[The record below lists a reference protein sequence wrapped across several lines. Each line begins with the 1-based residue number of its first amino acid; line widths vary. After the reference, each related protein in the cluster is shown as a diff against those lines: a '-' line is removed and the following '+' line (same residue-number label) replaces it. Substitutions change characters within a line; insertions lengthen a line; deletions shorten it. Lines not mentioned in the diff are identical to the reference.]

1 MFKKY
6 PPQFWLMLLGLII
19 STTGTTM
26 VWPFLTIFASE
37 RLSLPMTAVT
47 SLMSIN
53 SLSGLTASIL
63 AGSLVD
69 RFGRKS
75 VMAVGLFGT
84 AVAYLGY
91 IYAGSYWHFAVLMLT
106 SGLFNPLYRLGS
118 DAILADMLSPADRVQ
133 GYSIF
138 RMARNIGVALG
149 PILGGIVLSSNYNIG
164 FMGAA
169 AALTFYGLITLFF
182 LRETLVRDPN
192 AKHENL
198 RDQIQVYRQA
208 LRNKPFAHMVGAFTL
223 MEICAAL
230 MWVLLAVYIK
240 QNFGIAEARY
250 SWLPTTNALMV
261 VFLQVFITQ
270 FFKRYR
276 DTQVMPIG
284 AFFYAAS
291 MVIVGLSSQF
301 WGFWLAMAVMTIGEL
316 ITAPTATTF
325 VANLAP
331 PDQRGRYL
339 GVFGLTW
346 QVAMAIGPFAAG
358 ILSDT
363 LGLRSP
369 WFVSALVG
377 LLSVY
382 AFVLLDR
389 RKKQSGLTSE
399 QPHIQQE
406 NP

>member
-6 PPQFWLMLLGLII
+6 PTQFWLMLLGLVI

-37 RLSLPMTAVT
+37 RLSLPMAAVT

-84 AVAYLGY
+84 AMAYFGY
-91 IYAGSYWHFAVLMLT
+91 IFASSYWQFAILMII

-149 PILGGIVLSSNYNIG
+149 PILGGIALSSNYSIG
-164 FMGAA
+164 FIAA
-169 AALTFYGLITLFF
+169 AATLTFYGLITLFF

-192 AKHENL
+192 AKHETV
-198 RDQIQVYRQA
+198 RDQIRVYRQA
-208 LRNKPFAHMVGAFTL
+208 FNNKPFAHMVGAFTL

-230 MWVLLAVYIK
+230 MWVLLAVYLK
-240 QNFGIAEARY
+240 ENFKITESTY
-250 SWLPTTNALMV
+250 SWIPTTNALMV
-261 VFLQVFITQ
+261 VFLQVFIT
-270 FFKRYR
+270 RAMRPHR

-284 AFFYAAS
+284 AFFYLVA
-291 MVIVGLSSQF
+291 MLIVGLSSQF
-301 WGFWLAMAVMTIGEL
+301 RGFWLAMVVMTVGEL

-331 PDQRGRYL
+331 MDQRGRYL

-346 QVAMAIGPFAAG
+346 HVAMAIGPFAAG
-358 ILSDT
+358 ILTD
-363 LGLRSP
+363 LYGIRSP
-369 WFVSALVG
+369 WFAG
-377 LLSVY
+377 
-382 AFVLLDR
+382 A
-389 RKKQSGLTSE
+389 
-399 QPHIQQE
+399 
-406 NP
+406 

>member
-19 STTGTTM
+19 SSTGTTM
-26 VWPFLTIFASE
+26 VWPFLTIYASE
-37 RLSLPMTAVT
+37 TLSLPMAAVT

-63 AGSLVD
+63 AGSTVD

-75 VMAVGLFGT
+75 VMAVGLFGA
-84 AVAYLGY
+84 AVAYFGY
-91 IYAGSYWHFAVLMLT
+91 IYASSYWHFAVLMLA
-106 SGLFNPLYRLGS
+106 SGLFSPLYRLGS
-118 DAILADMLSPADRVQ
+118 DAILADMLSPTDRVQ

-138 RMARNIGVALG
+138 RMGRNIGVAIG
-149 PILGGIVLSSNYNIG
+149 PMIGGIVLSSNYSLG

-169 AALTFYGLITLFF
+169 LALMLYGLITLLF

-192 AKHENL
+192 AKPESV
-198 RDQIQVYRQA
+198 RDQIRVYRQA
-208 LRNKPFAHMVGAFTL
+208 LSNKPFAHMVGAFTL

-230 MWVLLAVYIK
+230 MWVLLAVYLK
-240 QNFGIAEARY
+240 QNFGVDEATY
-250 SWLPTTNALMV
+250 SWIPTTNALMV
-261 VFLQVFITQ
+261 VFLQVFITRAM
-270 FFKRYR
+270 KPYR

-284 AFFYAAS
+284 AAFYMLA
-291 MVIVGLSSQF
+291 MLIVGISYQF
-301 WGFWLAMAVMTIGEL
+301 WGFWLAMVVLTVGEL

-331 PDQRGRYL
+331 LNQRGRYL

-346 QVAMAIGPFAAG
+346 HVALAIGPFAAG
-358 ILSDT
+358 VLTDAFGI
-363 LGLRSP
+363 RSP
-369 WFVSALVG
+369 WFAGAVFGALA
-377 LLSVY
+377 VY

-389 RKKQSGLTSE
+389 SRIRSE
-399 QPHIQQE
+399 LIS
-406 NP
+406 

>member
-1 MFKKY
+1 
-6 PPQFWLMLLGLII
+6 MLLGLII

-26 VWPFLTIFASE
+26 VWPFLTVFASE
-37 RLSLPMTAVT
+37 RLSLPMAAVT

-84 AVAYLGY
+84 ALAYFGY
-91 IYAGSYWHFAVLMLT
+91 IYAGTYWHFALLMIA

-118 DAILADMLSPADRVQ
+118 DAILADMLDPADRVQ

-149 PILGGIVLSSNYNIG
+149 PILGGIALSSNYNIG
-164 FMGAA
+164 FIAA
-169 AALTFYGLITLFF
+169 AATLSFYGLITLFF
-182 LRETLVRDPN
+182 LRETLVRDAN
-192 AKHENL
+192 AEPETLKQ
-198 RDQIQVYRQA
+198 QIRVYRQA

-230 MWVLLAVYIK
+230 MWVLLAVYLK
-240 QNFGIAEARY
+240 ENFKITESTY
-250 SWLPTTNALMV
+250 SWIPTTNALMV
-261 VFLQVFITQ
+261 VFLQVFIT
-270 FFKRYR
+270 RAMRPHR

-284 AFFYAAS
+284 AFFYLVA
-291 MVIVGLSSQF
+291 MLIVGLSSQF
-301 WGFWLAMAVMTIGEL
+301 RGFWLAMVVMTVGEL

-331 PDQRGRYL
+331 MDQRGRYL

-346 QVAMAIGPFAAG
+346 HVAMAIGPFAAG
-358 ILSDT
+358 ILTD
-363 LGLRSP
+363 LYGIRSP
-369 WFVSALVG
+369 WFAGAAVG
-377 LLSVY
+377 VLAVY
-382 AFVLLDR
+382 AFVMLDR
-389 RKKQSGLTSE
+389 RRTQSGLIT
-399 QPHIQQE
+399 
-406 NP
+406 

>member
-26 VWPFLTIFASE
+26 VWPFLTIYASE
-37 RLSLPMTAVT
+37 TLSMTMAAVT

-75 VMAVGLFGT
+75 IMAVGLFG
-84 AVAYLGY
+84 AALAYFGY
-91 IYAGSYWHFAVLMLT
+91 IQASSYWHFALLMLA

-118 DAILADMLSPADRVQ
+118 DAILADMLPPADRIQ

-149 PILGGIVLSSNYNIG
+149 PMIGGIVLSSNYSIG
-164 FMGAA
+164 FTGAA
-169 AALTFYGLITLFF
+169 LALIFYGLITLFF
-182 LRETLVRDPN
+182 LRETLVRDPD
-192 AKHENL
+192 AKSESIK
-198 RDQIQVYRQA
+198 DQIRVYRQA
-208 LRNKPFAHMVGAFTL
+208 FSNKPFAHMVGAFTL

-230 MWVLLAVYIK
+230 MWVLLAVYLK
-240 QNFGIAEARY
+240 QNFGIGESTF
-250 SWLPTTNALMV
+250 SWIPTTNALMV
-261 VFLQVFITQ
+261 VFLQVFVTRSIKT
-270 FFKRYR
+270 YR

-284 AFFYAAS
+284 AIFYVAA
-291 MVIVGLSSQF
+291 MLIVGVSSRF
-301 WGFWLAMAVMTIGEL
+301 WGFWMAMVVMTLGEL

-331 PDQRGRYL
+331 PAQRGRYL

-346 QVAMAIGPFAAG
+346 HVAMAIGPFAAG
-358 ILSDT
+358 VLTDAFGI
-363 LGLRSP
+363 RSP
-369 WFVSALVG
+369 WFAGAVVG
-377 LLSVY
+377 VLSVY
-382 AFVLLDR
+382 AFATLDR
-389 RKKQSGLTSE
+389 RRARSRLIS
-399 QPHIQQE
+399 
-406 NP
+406 

>member
-37 RLSLPMTAVT
+37 RLSLPMAAVT

-84 AVAYLGY
+84 AVAYFGY
-91 IYAGSYWHFAVLMLT
+91 IYAGFYWHFALLMLA

-149 PILGGIVLSSNYNIG
+149 PILGGIALSTNYSIG
-164 FMGAA
+164 FIAA
-169 AALTFYGLITLFF
+169 AATLTFYGLITLFF
-182 LRETLVRDPN
+182 LRETLVRNPD
-192 AKHENL
+192 AKPETL
-198 RDQIQVYRQA
+198 REQVRVYRQA
-208 LRNKPFAHMVGAFTL
+208 FSNKIFAHMVGAFTL

-230 MWVLLAVYIK
+230 MWVLLAVYVK
-240 QNFGIAEARY
+240 QNFGIAEATY

-270 FFKRYR
+270 IIKRYR

-284 AFFYAAS
+284 ALFYAGA
-291 MVIVGLSSQF
+291 MVIVGFSSQF

-331 PDQRGRYL
+331 PEQRGRYL

-346 QVAMAIGPFAAG
+346 HVAMAIGPFAAG
-358 ILSDT
+358 ILSDAF
-363 LGLRSP
+363 GIRSP

-377 LLSVY
+377 LLAVY
-382 AFVLLDR
+382 AFVTLDKR
-389 RKKQSGLTSE
+389 RLRSE
-399 QPHIQQE
+399 LIS
-406 NP
+406 

>member
-1 MFKKY
+1 MLKKY

-26 VWPFLTIFASE
+26 VWPFLTIYTSE
-37 RLSLPMTAVT
+37 KLSMPMAAVT

-53 SLSGLTASIL
+53 SLSGLTATIL

-75 VMAVGLFGT
+75 IMAVGLFG
-84 AVAYLGY
+84 AALAYFGY
-91 IYAGSYWHFAVLMLT
+91 IRASSYWHFALLMLA

-149 PILGGIVLSSNYNIG
+149 PMIGGIVLSSNYNIG
-164 FMGAA
+164 FTGAA
-169 AALTFYGLITLFF
+169 FALTLYGLITLFF
-182 LRETLVRDPN
+182 LRETLVRDPD
-192 AKHENL
+192 AKPETI
-198 RDQIQVYRQA
+198 RDQIRVYRQA
-208 LRNKPFAHMVGAFTL
+208 LNNKPFAHMIGAFTL

-230 MWVLLAVYIK
+230 MWVLLAVYLK
-240 QNFGIAEARY
+240 QNFGLPEATY
-250 SWLPTTNALMV
+250 SWIPTTNALMV
-261 VFLQVFITQ
+261 VFLQVFVTRSI
-270 FFKRYR
+270 RSYR

-284 AFFYAAS
+284 AIFYVAA
-291 MVIVGLSSQF
+291 MLIVGISSRF
-301 WGFWLAMAVMTIGEL
+301 WGFWLAMVVMTLGEL

-346 QVAMAIGPFAAG
+346 HVAMAIGPFAAG
-358 ILSDT
+358 VLTDAFGI
-363 LGLRSP
+363 RSP
-369 WFVSALVG
+369 WFAGGVVG
-377 LLSVY
+377 TLAVY
-382 AFVLLDR
+382 AFSTLDR
-389 RKKQSGLTSE
+389 RRTRSE
-399 QPHIQQE
+399 LIS
-406 NP
+406 

>member
-1 MFKKY
+1 
-6 PPQFWLMLLGLII
+6 MLLGLII

-75 VMAVGLFGT
+75 VMTVGLFGT

-192 AKHENL
+192 AKHESL
-198 RDQIQVYRQA
+198 REQIHVYRQA
-208 LRNKPFAHMVGAFTL
+208 LTNKPFAHMVGAFTL

-230 MWVLLAVYIK
+230 MWVLLAVYVK
-240 QNFGIAEARY
+240 QNFGVAEATY

-261 VFLQVFITQ
+261 VFLQVFITRII
-270 FFKRYR
+270 KRYR

-284 AFFYAAS
+284 ALFYAVA
-291 MVIVGLSSQF
+291 MMIVGLSSQF
-301 WGFWLAMAVMTIGEL
+301 WGFWLAMVVMTIGEL

-331 PDQRGRYL
+331 QDQRGRYL

-369 WFVSALVG
+369 WFFSALVG

-389 RKKQSGLTSE
+389 RRLRSE
-399 QPHIQQE
+399 LIS
-406 NP
+406 

>member
-26 VWPFLTIFASE
+26 VWPFLTIYASE
-37 RLSLPMTAVT
+37 TLSLPMAAVT

-75 VMAVGLFGT
+75 IMAVGLFG
-84 AVAYLGY
+84 AALAYFGY
-91 IYAGSYWHFAVLMLT
+91 IQASSYWHFALLMLA

-118 DAILADMLSPADRVQ
+118 DAILADMLPPADRVQ

-149 PILGGIVLSSNYNIG
+149 PMIGGIVLSSNYNIG
-164 FMGAA
+164 FTGAA
-169 AALTFYGLITLFF
+169 LALTLYGLITLFF
-182 LRETLVRDPN
+182 LRETLVRDPD
-192 AKHENL
+192 AKSESVK
-198 RDQIQVYRQA
+198 DQIRVYRQA
-208 LRNKPFAHMVGAFTL
+208 FSNKPFAHMVGAFTL

-240 QNFGIAEARY
+240 QNFGIGESTF
-250 SWLPTTNALMV
+250 SWIPTTNALMV
-261 VFLQVFITQ
+261 VFLQVFVTRSM
-270 FFKRYR
+270 KTYR

-284 AFFYAAS
+284 AIFYVAA
-291 MVIVGLSSQF
+291 MLIVGVSSRF
-301 WGFWLAMAVMTIGEL
+301 WGFWMAMVVMTLGEL

-331 PDQRGRYL
+331 PAQRGRYL

-346 QVAMAIGPFAAG
+346 HVAMAIGPFAAG
-358 ILSDT
+358 VLTDAFGI
-363 LGLRSP
+363 RSP
-369 WFVSALVG
+369 WFAGAVVG
-377 LLSVY
+377 ILSVY
-382 AFVLLDR
+382 AFAMLDR
-389 RKKQSGLTSE
+389 SRVKSGLTS
-399 QPHIQQE
+399 
-406 NP
+406 

>member
-1 MFKKY
+1 MLKKY
-6 PPQFWLMLLGLII
+6 PRQFWLMLLGLII

-37 RLSLPMTAVT
+37 RLSLPMAAVT

-53 SLSGLTASIL
+53 SLSGLTSSIL

-84 AVAYLGY
+84 AMAYFGY
-91 IYAGSYWHFAVLMLT
+91 IYASSYWTFALLMVA
-106 SGLFNPLYRLGS
+106 SGMFNPLYRLGS

-149 PILGGIVLSSNYNIG
+149 PILGGIALSTNYNIG
-164 FMGAA
+164 FIAA
-169 AALTFYGLITLFF
+169 AATLTFYGLITLFF
-182 LRETLVRDPN
+182 LRETLVRDPD
-192 AKHENL
+192 AKPETL
-198 RDQIQVYRQA
+198 KQQIRVYRQA
-208 LRNKPFAHMVGAFTL
+208 LSNKPFAHMVGAFTL

-230 MWVLLAVYIK
+230 MWVFLAVYVK
-240 QNFGIAEARY
+240 QNFGVGEATY

-261 VFLQVFITQ
+261 VFLQVFISRAM
-270 FFKRYR
+270 KPHR

-284 AFFYAAS
+284 AFFYMLA
-291 MVIVGLSSQF
+291 MLIVGVSSQF
-301 WGFWLAMAVMTIGEL
+301 WGFWFAMVIMTLGEL

-346 QVAMAIGPFAAG
+346 HIAMAIGPFAAG
-358 ILSDT
+358 ILTDAF
-363 LGLRSP
+363 GMRSP
-369 WFVSALVG
+369 WFVGAAVG
-377 LLSVY
+377 VLAVY
-382 AFVLLDR
+382 AFVMLDR
-389 RKKQSGLTSE
+389 RKKILSST
-399 QPHIQQE
+399 
-406 NP
+406 

>member
-164 FMGAA
+164 FMGAS

-208 LRNKPFAHMVGAFTL
+208 LTNKPFAHMVGAFTL

-230 MWVLLAVYIK
+230 MWVLLAVYVK
-240 QNFGIAEARY
+240 QNFGVAEATY

-261 VFLQVFITQ
+261 VFLQVFITRII
-270 FFKRYR
+270 KRYR

-284 AFFYAAS
+284 ALFYAVA
-291 MVIVGLSSQF
+291 MMIVGLSSQF
-301 WGFWLAMAVMTIGEL
+301 WGFWLAMVVMTIGEL

-331 PDQRGRYL
+331 QDQRGRYL

-346 QVAMAIGPFAAG
+346 HVAMAIGPFAAG
-358 ILSDT
+358 ILTDAF
-363 LGLRSP
+363 GIRSP
-369 WFVSALVG
+369 WFVSVLVG

-382 AFVLLDR
+382 AFVLLDKK
-389 RKKQSGLTSE
+389 RKHSGLTS
-399 QPHIQQE
+399 
-406 NP
+406 

>member
-37 RLSLPMTAVT
+37 RLSLPMAAVT

-84 AVAYLGY
+84 ALAYFGY
-91 IYAGSYWHFAVLMLT
+91 IYAGSYWHFAILMIG

-118 DAILADMLSPADRVQ
+118 DAILADMLNPADRVQ

-169 AALTFYGLITLFF
+169 ATLIFYGLITLFF

-192 AKHENL
+192 AKPETL
-198 RDQIQVYRQA
+198 RQQIHVYRQA
-208 LRNKPFAHMVGAFTL
+208 LNNKPFAHMVGAFTL

-230 MWVLLAVYIK
+230 MWVLLAVYLK
-240 QNFGIAEARY
+240 QNFGVAESSF
-250 SWLPTTNALMV
+250 SWIPTTNALMV
-261 VFLQVFITQ
+261 VFLQVFITRAM
-270 FFKRYR
+270 KPYR
-276 DTQVMPIG
+276 DTQVMPVG
-284 AFFYAAS
+284 VLFYMAA
-291 MVIVGLSSQF
+291 MLIVGVSNQF
-301 WGFWLAMAVMTIGEL
+301 WGFWFAMVVMTIGEL

-331 PDQRGRYL
+331 TEQRGRYL
-339 GVFGLTW
+339 GMFGLTW
-346 QVAMAIGPFAAG
+346 HVAMAIGPFAAG
-358 ILSDT
+358 ILTDAF
-363 LGLRSP
+363 GIRSP
-369 WFVSALVG
+369 WFAGAVVG
-377 LLSVY
+377 ILAVY
-382 AFVLLDR
+382 AFVLLDKR
-389 RKKQSGLTSE
+389 RFNPQSD
-399 QPHIQQE
+399 
-406 NP
+406 

>member
-1 MFKKY
+1 
-6 PPQFWLMLLGLII
+6 MLLGLII

-164 FMGAA
+164 FMGAS

-208 LRNKPFAHMVGAFTL
+208 LTNKPFAHMVGAFTL

-230 MWVLLAVYIK
+230 MWVLLAVYVK
-240 QNFGIAEARY
+240 QNFGVAEATY

-261 VFLQVFITQ
+261 VFLQVFITRII
-270 FFKRYR
+270 KRYR

-284 AFFYAAS
+284 ALFYAVA
-291 MVIVGLSSQF
+291 MMMVGLSSQF
-301 WGFWLAMAVMTIGEL
+301 WGFWLAMVVMTIGEL

-331 PDQRGRYL
+331 QDQRGRYL

-346 QVAMAIGPFAAG
+346 HVAMAIGPFAAG
-358 ILSDT
+358 ILTD
-363 LGLRSP
+363 GFGIRSP
-369 WFVSALVG
+369 WFVSVLVG

-382 AFVLLDR
+382 AFVLLDKK
-389 RKKQSGLTSE
+389 RKHSGLTS
-399 QPHIQQE
+399 
-406 NP
+406 

>member
-26 VWPFLTIFASE
+26 VWPFLTIYASE
-37 RLSLPMTAVT
+37 TLIMPMAAVT

-75 VMAVGLFGT
+75 IMAVGLFG
-84 AVAYLGY
+84 AALAYFGY
-91 IYAGSYWHFAVLMLT
+91 TQASSYWHFALLMLA

-118 DAILADMLSPADRVQ
+118 DAILADMLPPADRIQ

-149 PILGGIVLSSNYNIG
+149 PMIGGIVLSSNYNIG
-164 FMGAA
+164 FTGAA
-169 AALTFYGLITLFF
+169 LALIFYGLITLFF
-182 LRETLVRDPN
+182 LRETLVRDPD
-192 AKHENL
+192 AKPESI
-198 RDQIQVYRQA
+198 RDQIRVYRQA
-208 LRNKPFAHMVGAFTL
+208 FSNKPFAHMVGAFTL

-230 MWVLLAVYIK
+230 MWVLLAVYLK
-240 QNFGIAEARY
+240 QNFGLNESTY
-250 SWLPTTNALMV
+250 SWIPTTNALMV
-261 VFLQVFITQ
+261 VFLQVFVT
-270 FFKRYR
+270 RSMRSYR

-284 AFFYAAS
+284 AIFYVAA
-291 MVIVGLSSQF
+291 MLIVGLSSRF
-301 WGFWLAMAVMTIGEL
+301 WGFWLAMVVMTLGEL

-331 PDQRGRYL
+331 PAQRGRYL

-346 QVAMAIGPFAAG
+346 HVAMAIGPFAAG
-358 ILSDT
+358 VLTDAFGI
-363 LGLRSP
+363 RSP
-369 WFVSALVG
+369 WFAGAVVG
-377 LLSVY
+377 VLSVY
-382 AFVLLDR
+382 AFAMLDR
-389 RKKQSGLTSE
+389 RKKQAT
-399 QPHIQQE
+399 I
-406 NP
+406 

>member
-26 VWPFLTIFASE
+26 VWPFLTVFASE
-37 RLSLPMTAVT
+37 KLSLPMAAVT

-84 AVAYLGY
+84 AVAYFGY
-91 IYAGSYWHFAVLMLT
+91 IYAGSYWHFALLMIA

-118 DAILADMLSPADRVQ
+118 DAILADMLAPEDRVQ

-149 PILGGIVLSSNYNIG
+149 PILGGIALSSNYNIG
-164 FMGAA
+164 FIAA
-169 AALTFYGLITLFF
+169 AATLTFYGLITLFF

-192 AKHENL
+192 AKAESL
-198 RDQIQVYRQA
+198 KQQINVYRQA
-208 LRNKPFAHMVGAFTL
+208 LSNKPFAHMVGAFTL

-240 QNFGIAEARY
+240 QNFGLAEATY

-261 VFLQVFITQ
+261 VFLQVFITR

-284 AFFYAAS
+284 AFFYAAA
-291 MVIVGLSSQF
+291 MVIVGFSSQF

-346 QVAMAIGPFAAG
+346 HVAMAIGPFAAG
-358 ILSDT
+358 ILSDSF
-363 LGLRSP
+363 GIRSP
-369 WFVSALVG
+369 WFVAAVVG

-382 AFVLLDR
+382 AFMLLDR
-389 RKKQSGLTSE
+389 RRKRSDQIS
-399 QPHIQQE
+399 
-406 NP
+406 

>member
-1 MFKKY
+1 
-6 PPQFWLMLLGLII
+6 MLLGLII

-75 VMAVGLFGT
+75 VMTVGLFGT

-192 AKHENL
+192 AKHESL
-198 RDQIQVYRQA
+198 REQIHVYRQA
-208 LRNKPFAHMVGAFTL
+208 LTNKPFAHMVGAFTL

-230 MWVLLAVYIK
+230 MWVLLAVYVK
-240 QNFGIAEARY
+240 QNFGVAEATY

-261 VFLQVFITQ
+261 VFLQVFITRII
-270 FFKRYR
+270 KRYR

-284 AFFYAAS
+284 ALFYAVA
-291 MVIVGLSSQF
+291 MMIVGLSSQF
-301 WGFWLAMAVMTIGEL
+301 WGFWLAMVVMTIGEL

-331 PDQRGRYL
+331 QDQRGRYL

-346 QVAMAIGPFAAG
+346 HVAMAIGPFAAG
-358 ILSDT
+358 ILTDAF
-363 LGLRSP
+363 GIRSP
-369 WFVSALVG
+369 WFVSVLVG

-389 RKKQSGLTSE
+389 RRLRSE
-399 QPHIQQE
+399 LIS
-406 NP
+406 

>member
-6 PPQFWLMLLGLII
+6 PTQFWLMLLGLVI

-37 RLSLPMTAVT
+37 RLSLPMAAVT

-84 AVAYLGY
+84 AMAYFGY
-91 IYAGSYWHFAVLMLT
+91 IFASSYWQFAILMII

-149 PILGGIVLSSNYNIG
+149 PILGGIALSSNYSIG
-164 FMGAA
+164 FIAA
-169 AALTFYGLITLFF
+169 AATLTFYGLITLFF

-192 AKHENL
+192 AKHETV
-198 RDQIQVYRQA
+198 RDQIRVYRQA
-208 LRNKPFAHMVGAFTL
+208 FNNKPFAHMVGAFTL

-230 MWVLLAVYIK
+230 MWVLLAVYLK
-240 QNFGIAEARY
+240 ENFKITESTY
-250 SWLPTTNALMV
+250 SWIPTTNALMV
-261 VFLQVFITQ
+261 VFLQVFIT
-270 FFKRYR
+270 RAMRPHR

-284 AFFYAAS
+284 AFFYLVA
-291 MVIVGLSSQF
+291 MLIVGLSSQF
-301 WGFWLAMAVMTIGEL
+301 RGFWLAMVVMTVGEL

-331 PDQRGRYL
+331 MDQRGRYL

-346 QVAMAIGPFAAG
+346 HVAMAIGPFAAG
-358 ILSDT
+358 ILTD
-363 LGLRSP
+363 LYGIRSP
-369 WFVSALVG
+369 WFAGAAVG
-377 LLSVY
+377 VLAVY
-382 AFVLLDR
+382 AFVMLDR
-389 RKKQSGLTSE
+389 RRVRSGLTS
-399 QPHIQQE
+399 
-406 NP
+406 

>member
-37 RLSLPMTAVT
+37 RLSLPMAAVT

-75 VMAVGLFGT
+75 IMAVGLFGT
-84 AVAYLGY
+84 ALAYFGY
-91 IYAGSYWHFAVLMLT
+91 IYAGSYWHFAVLMIG

-118 DAILADMLSPADRVQ
+118 DAILADMLNPADRVQ

-169 AALTFYGLITLFF
+169 ATLIFYGLITLFF
-182 LRETLVRDPN
+182 LRETLVRDPT
-192 AKHENL
+192 AKPETL
-198 RDQIQVYRQA
+198 RQQIHVYRQA
-208 LRNKPFAHMVGAFTL
+208 LSNKPFAHMVGAFTL

-230 MWVLLAVYIK
+230 MWVLLAVYLK
-240 QNFGIAEARY
+240 QNFGVAESSF
-250 SWLPTTNALMV
+250 SWIPTTNALMV
-261 VFLQVFITQ
+261 VFLQVFITRAM
-270 FFKRYR
+270 KPYR
-276 DTQVMPIG
+276 DTQVMPVG
-284 AFFYAAS
+284 ALFYMAA
-291 MVIVGLSSQF
+291 MLIVGVSNQF
-301 WGFWLAMAVMTIGEL
+301 WGFWFAMVVMTLGEL

-331 PDQRGRYL
+331 TEQRGRYL
-339 GVFGLTW
+339 GMFGLTW
-346 QVAMAIGPFAAG
+346 HVAMAIGPFAAG
-358 ILSDT
+358 ILTDAF
-363 LGLRSP
+363 GIRSP
-369 WFVSALVG
+369 WFAGAVVG
-377 LLSVY
+377 ILAVY

-389 RKKQSGLTSE
+389 RRNCSVEIS
-399 QPHIQQE
+399 
-406 NP
+406 

>member
-1 MFKKY
+1 
-6 PPQFWLMLLGLII
+6 MLLGLII

-192 AKHENL
+192 AKHESL
-198 RDQIQVYRQA
+198 REQIHVYRQA
-208 LRNKPFAHMVGAFTL
+208 LTNKPFAHMVGAFTL

-230 MWVLLAVYIK
+230 MWVLLAVYVK
-240 QNFGIAEARY
+240 QNFGVAEATY

-261 VFLQVFITQ
+261 VFLQVFITRII
-270 FFKRYR
+270 KRYR

-284 AFFYAAS
+284 ALFYAVA
-291 MVIVGLSSQF
+291 MMIVGLSSQF
-301 WGFWLAMAVMTIGEL
+301 WGFWLAMVVMTIGEL

-331 PDQRGRYL
+331 QDQRGRYL

-346 QVAMAIGPFAAG
+346 HVAMAIGPFAAG
-358 ILSDT
+358 ILTDAF
-363 LGLRSP
+363 GIRSP
-369 WFVSALVG
+369 WFVSVLVG

-389 RKKQSGLTSE
+389 RRLRSE
-399 QPHIQQE
+399 LIS
-406 NP
+406 

>member
-149 PILGGIVLSSNYNIG
+149 QILGGIVLSSNYNIG
-164 FMGAA
+164 FMGAS

-208 LRNKPFAHMVGAFTL
+208 LTNKPFAHMVGAFTL

-230 MWVLLAVYIK
+230 MWVLLAVYVK
-240 QNFGIAEARY
+240 QNFGVAEATY

-261 VFLQVFITQ
+261 VFLQVFITRII
-270 FFKRYR
+270 KRYR

-284 AFFYAAS
+284 ALFYAVA
-291 MVIVGLSSQF
+291 MMMVGLSSQF
-301 WGFWLAMAVMTIGEL
+301 WGFWLAMVVMTIGEL

-331 PDQRGRYL
+331 QDQRGRYL

-346 QVAMAIGPFAAG
+346 HVAMAIGPFAAG
-358 ILSDT
+358 ILTDAF
-363 LGLRSP
+363 GIRSP
-369 WFVSALVG
+369 WFVSVLVG

-382 AFVLLDR
+382 AFVLLDKK
-389 RKKQSGLTSE
+389 RKHSGLTS
-399 QPHIQQE
+399 
-406 NP
+406 

>member
-6 PPQFWLMLLGLII
+6 PLQFWLMLLGLII

-26 VWPFLTIFASE
+26 VWPFLTIYASE
-37 RLSLPMTAVT
+37 TLSLPMAAVT

-84 AVAYLGY
+84 ALAYFGY
-91 IYAGSYWHFAVLMLT
+91 IYASSYWHFAVLMIA

-118 DAILADMLSPADRVQ
+118 DAILADMLDPEDRVQ

-138 RMARNIGVALG
+138 RLGRNIGVALG
-149 PILGGIVLSSNYNIG
+149 PILGGIVLSSNYILG
-164 FMGAA
+164 FIGAA
-169 AALTFYGLITLFF
+169 ATLTLYGLITLFF

-192 AKHENL
+192 AKPETL
-198 RDQIQVYRQA
+198 KEQIGVYRQA
-208 LRNKPFAHMVGAFTL
+208 FNNKTFTNMVGAFTL
-223 MEICAAL
+223 MEICGSL
-230 MWVLLAVYIK
+230 MWVLLAVYLK
-240 QNFGIAEARY
+240 QNFGVAEATY
-250 SWLPTTNALMV
+250 SWIPTTNALMV

-270 FFKRYR
+270 ITKRYR

-284 AFFYAAS
+284 ALFYAAS
-291 MVIVGLSSQF
+291 MMIVGLSSKF
-301 WGFWLAMAVMTIGEL
+301 WGFWLAMVVMTLGEL

-331 PDQRGRYL
+331 SDQRGRYL
-339 GVFGLTW
+339 GIFGLTW
-346 QVAMAIGPFAAG
+346 HVAVAIGPFAAG
-358 ILSDT
+358 ILTDAF
-363 LGLRSP
+363 GIRSP
-369 WFVSALVG
+369 WFVSVVVG
-377 LLSVY
+377 LLAVY
-382 AFVLLDR
+382 AFAILDR
-389 RKKQSGLTSE
+389 SRIRSE
-399 QPHIQQE
+399 LIS
-406 NP
+406 

>member
-26 VWPFLTIFASE
+26 VWPFLTIYASE
-37 RLSLPMTAVT
+37 TLSMPMAAVT

-53 SLSGLTASIL
+53 SLSGLTATIL

-75 VMAVGLFGT
+75 IMAVGLFG
-84 AVAYLGY
+84 AALAYFGY
-91 IYAGSYWHFAVLMLT
+91 IQASSYWHFALLMLA
-106 SGLFNPLYRLGS
+106 SGLFSPLYRLGS
-118 DAILADMLSPADRVQ
+118 DAILADMLPPADRIQ

-149 PILGGIVLSSNYNIG
+149 PMIGGILLSSNYNIG
-164 FMGAA
+164 FTGAA
-169 AALTFYGLITLFF
+169 LALTLYGLITLFF
-182 LRETLVRDPN
+182 LRETLVRDPE
-192 AKHENL
+192 AKPESI
-198 RDQIQVYRQA
+198 RDQIRVYRQA
-208 LRNKPFAHMVGAFTL
+208 FSNKPFAHMVGAFTL

-230 MWVLLAVYIK
+230 MWVLLAVYLK
-240 QNFGIAEARY
+240 QNFGLTESTY
-250 SWLPTTNALMV
+250 SWIPTTNALMV
-261 VFLQVFITQ
+261 VFLQVFVT
-270 FFKRYR
+270 RSMRSYR

-284 AFFYAAS
+284 AIFYVAA
-291 MVIVGLSSQF
+291 MLIVGVSSRF
-301 WGFWLAMAVMTIGEL
+301 WGFWMAMVVMTLGEL

-346 QVAMAIGPFAAG
+346 HVAMAIGPLAAG
-358 ILSDT
+358 ILTDAF
-363 LGLRSP
+363 GIRSP
-369 WFVSALVG
+369 WFAGAVVG
-377 LLSVY
+377 VLSIY
-382 AFVLLDR
+382 AFATLDR
-389 RKKQSGLTSE
+389 RRARSRLIS
-399 QPHIQQE
+399 
-406 NP
+406 

>member
-1 MFKKY
+1 
-6 PPQFWLMLLGLII
+6 MLLGLII

-26 VWPFLTIFASE
+26 VWPFLTIYASE
-37 RLSLPMTAVT
+37 TLSLPMAAVT

-75 VMAVGLFGT
+75 IMAVGLFG
-84 AVAYLGY
+84 AALAYFGY
-91 IYAGSYWHFAVLMLT
+91 IQASSYWHFALLMLA

-118 DAILADMLSPADRVQ
+118 DAILADMLPPADRVQ

-149 PILGGIVLSSNYNIG
+149 PMIGGIVLSSNYNIG
-164 FMGAA
+164 FTGAA
-169 AALTFYGLITLFF
+169 LALTLYGLITLFF
-182 LRETLVRDPN
+182 LRETLVRDPD
-192 AKHENL
+192 AKSESVK
-198 RDQIQVYRQA
+198 DQIRVYRQA
-208 LRNKPFAHMVGAFTL
+208 FSNKPFAHMVGAFTL

-240 QNFGIAEARY
+240 QNFGIGESTF
-250 SWLPTTNALMV
+250 SWIPTTNALMV
-261 VFLQVFITQ
+261 VFLQVFVTRSM
-270 FFKRYR
+270 KTYR

-284 AFFYAAS
+284 AIFYVAA
-291 MVIVGLSSQF
+291 MLIVGVSSRF
-301 WGFWLAMAVMTIGEL
+301 WGFWMAMVVMTLGEL

-331 PDQRGRYL
+331 PAQRGRYL

-346 QVAMAIGPFAAG
+346 HVAMAIGPFAAG
-358 ILSDT
+358 VLTDAFGI
-363 LGLRSP
+363 RSP
-369 WFVSALVG
+369 WFAGAVVG
-377 LLSVY
+377 ILSVY
-382 AFVLLDR
+382 AFAMLDR
-389 RKKQSGLTSE
+389 SRVKSGLTS
-399 QPHIQQE
+399 
-406 NP
+406 